1 MLFYVQRKIDV
12 PETPGRK
19 TWRSIGRVMK
29 VCSDDLDLIEAAY
42 KAEKSPTEA
51 LLAKFK
57 TFTLEPTMKEFVQAL
72 VTCQRNDVASYICN
86 WQWERLF
93 KSVENESPV

>member
-1 MLFYVQRKIDV
+1 MLFYVQRKLDV

-29 VCSDDLDLIEAAY
+29 VSSDDLDLIEAAY

-57 TFTLEPTMKEFVQAL
+57 TFTPEPSMTQFVQAL
-72 VTCQRNDVASYICN
+72 VTCQRNGVANYICN

-93 KSVENESPV
+93 KSIENESPL